1 LFEEEVTWED
11 ACDKGDNSGLVM
23 YTDGLFW
30 NARRGDFD
38 ERTADD
44 WGIDHSGAT
53 EKAMCVPVRGPLLVL
68 GCTFAGLGGWGRL
81 HPHLFTPH
89 PPSLLMLLHNLHP
102 LTPSPPHLLTPSHP
116 HTLTPSPPHP
126 LTPSPPHP
134 LLHLTSPL
142 PFRIAQLW

>member
-1 LFEEEVTWED
+1 MFEEEVTWED

-53 EKAMCVPVRGPLLVL
+53 ERAMCVPVRGSLLAL

-81 HPHLFTPH
+81 RGLSYPHLFTPH
-89 PPSLLMLLHNLHP
+89 PFTPSRLHP
-102 LTPSPPHLLTPSHP
+102 F
-116 HTLTPSPPHP
+116 TPSPPHP

-134 LLHLTSPL
+134 LTPSPL
-142 PFRIAQLW
+142 HPFTTCIPSA

>member
-44 WGIDHSGAT
+44 WGIDHSLAT
-53 EKAMCVPVRGPLLVL
+53 EKGM
-68 GCTFAGLGGWGRL
+68 
-81 HPHLFTPH
+81 
-89 PPSLLMLLHNLHP
+89 
-102 LTPSPPHLLTPSHP
+102 
-116 HTLTPSPPHP
+116 
-126 LTPSPPHP
+126 
-134 LLHLTSPL
+134 
-142 PFRIAQLW
+142 